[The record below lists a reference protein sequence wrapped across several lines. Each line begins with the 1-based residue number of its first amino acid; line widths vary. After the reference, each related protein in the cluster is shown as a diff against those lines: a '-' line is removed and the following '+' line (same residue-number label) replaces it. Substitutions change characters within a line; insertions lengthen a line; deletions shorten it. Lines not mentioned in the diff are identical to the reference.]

1 MREPRPYFDDDFE
14 VFIDASQS
22 NYFYVEFEM
31 NARSQT
37 PQTLGVSFFF
47 EGSQLLKLSCIWD
60 PGCVKAQGLENN
72 SSTALLCSE
81 VVLK

>member
-1 MREPRPYFDDDFE
+1 MLGPPFCNRCGSRPRPYFDDDFE

-37 PQTLGVSFFF
+37 RPQTVGDAS
-47 EGSQLLKLSCIWD
+47 
-60 PGCVKAQGLENN
+60 
-72 SSTALLCSE
+72 
-81 VVLK
+81 

>member
-37 PQTLGVSFFF
+37 PQTLGVSFFWRALKSWSLVAYEIQDVL
-47 EGSQLLKLSCIWD
+47 EG
-60 PGCVKAQGLENN
+60 KA
-72 SSTALLCSE
+72 
-81 VVLK
+81 